1 MTELGIA
8 SDQLETDYERQAH
21 LCRQYE
27 RIIRLSRQ
35 LNTILDLPRL
45 LQMIVEAAKEL
56 TSSCASSI
64 LLVDRKNGELY
75 FEAAT
80 GAKSEEVQRYAVP
93 MDRSIAGWVVQH
105 GEPVLLKD
113 AQQDER
119 RYHQIDIETEF
130 TTQSLVAVPLA
141 IKGQTIGALEAV
153 NKIDGQSFDDDDVD
167 LLGTLA
173 DQAAVAIENARLFQQ
188 SDLISEMVHE
198 LRTPLTA
205 IMSYAD
211 ILLDKPASEEQRAQ
225 FLNTIRGEAARLAEL
240 INEFLDLAR
249 LSSGRARLVR
259 SRVDLLDLIQTA
271 VSVVRPQARER
282 RIGIAVRV
290 PSDLPAAF
298 ADANR
303 LRQVL
308 LNLLSNAIKYNKLD
322 GRVEVT
328 AGLDNGD
335 DGRLRLTVAD
345 SGPGIS
351 EEHLGYLFER
361 FYRVA
366 DAEGYAQGTGLG
378 LSIAR
383 QIVEAHG
390 GELFVE
396 SELGSGSTFS
406 FILPA
411 FQG

>member
-1 MTELGIA
+1 MTARGIT
-8 SDQLETDYERQAH
+8 SDLSNADYERQAH

-80 GAKSEEVQRYAVP
+80 GAKSEEVRRYAVP
-93 MDRSIAGWVVQH
+93 MERSIAGWVVQH
-105 GEPVLLKD
+105 GEPVMLKD
-113 AQQDER
+113 AQHDER
-119 RYHQIDIETEF
+119 RYHQIDIETDF
-130 TTQSLVAVPLA
+130 TTQSLLAVPLA
-141 IKGQTIGALEAV
+141 IKGQMIGVLEAV
-153 NKIDGQSFDDDDVD
+153 NKTDGQSFDEDDVS

-211 ILLDKPASEEQRAQ
+211 ILQDKPVSEEQRAQ
-225 FLNTIRGEAARLAEL
+225 FLKTIRAEAGRLAEL

-259 SRVDLLDLIQTA
+259 SRVDMVDVVQTA

-282 RIGIAVRV
+282 RIGIVVHV
-290 PSDLPAAF
+290 PSDLPAAY

-322 GRVEVT
+322 GRVEVA

-335 DGRLRLTVAD
+335 DVRVRVTVKD
-345 SGPGIS
+345 NGPGIS
-351 EEHLGYLFER
+351 KENLGNLFER

-366 DAEGYAQGTGLG
+366 DGEGYAQGTGLG
-378 LSIAR
+378 LSIAQ
-383 QIVEAHG
+383 QIVDAHR
-390 GELFVE
+390 GELVVE
-396 SELGSGSTFS
+396 SELGAGSAFS
-406 FILPA
+406 FTLPV
-411 FQG
+411 FPE